1 MPVLR
6 RPVGAI
12 ATFVMGATLLVAVP
26 VVLARI
32 VGPPPVTVHSF
43 TIPPGTGARI
53 AAGEAVEI
61 LHADLEMKV
70 RDRLVLQ
77 NDDVEPHEIGPFV
90 VTPGSR
96 LDTRFSEAL
105 SVDGNCSLHP
115 SGSISIRVG

>member
-12 ATFVMGATLLVAVP
+12 ATFVMGAALLVAVP

-61 LHADLEMKV
+61 LPADLEMKV